1 MESLH
6 AGMEEFARRDGEFAR
21 RDGEFGRT
29 GMESFR
35 GWIGIFNS
43 EVCSARW
50 LLGGLPRQSETLPRR
65 CRIRRGG
72 GLPHCLGREVASLI
86 RLLTQPTL
94 QP

>member
-1 MESLH
+1 LQAGMESLH
-6 AGMEEFARRDGEFAR
+6 GGMESLHG
-21 RDGEFGRT
+21 GIK
-29 GMESFR
+29 SFR

-50 LLGGLPRQSETLPRR
+50 LLGGLPRQSQTLPRR